1 MKKVDRREMV
11 VKSSIFAAV
20 FGVVTSVAGLVCG
33 SAHSEE
39 TKRTYYYAS
48 QLQGHPYL
56 LDSLLGMQ
64 YAAKKF
70 NVNVIPLGPQG
81 WDPVAHA
88 QAVEQAIAKHP
99 DGIITSLWEPGA
111 IPAIKRAMGEG
122 IPVIVIEA
130 NLPDSGAL
138 TFIGL
143 DNYQAGVDT
152 AKELIRVGGKTGKY
166 VASGNWGAS
175 NTDAKF
181 KGLTD
186 YLKENSQWELLGR
199 VDDKATTET
208 AIDAAKSMYSAY
220 PNLTGIVGLDFSSGS
235 GICLAAE
242 ELNKD
247 ISKLAVVANDREA
260 GVLDCIKDGSIKATV
275 INKTAL
281 EAFTA
286 VQMLEAYNDQKTG
299 LANVPI
305 ASDNKAAHVTPFP
318 QYIYMGTEVIDK
330 DNVRYFT
337 PDVMPK
343 LK

>member
-1 MKKVDRREMV
+1 MRARFV
-11 VKSSIFAAV
+11 AAV
-20 FGVVTSVAGLVCG
+20 MGAVSVLAVALTGAAQADG
-33 SAHSEE
+33 A
-39 TKRTYYYAS
+39 KRTYYYAS

-56 LDSLLGMQ
+56 LDSLLGMK
-64 YAAKKF
+64 YAAKTF
-70 NVNVIPLGPQG
+70 NVTVVPVGPQG
-81 WDPVAHA
+81 WDPVAGA
-88 QAVEQAIAKHP
+88 QAVEQAVAKHP
-99 DGIITSLWEPGA
+99 DGIITTLWEPGG
-111 IPAIKRAMGEG
+111 IPAIKRAMAQG

-152 AKELIRVGGKTGKY
+152 AKELIRVGGKTGKF

-181 KGLTD
+181 KGLMD
-186 YLKENSQWELLGR
+186 YLKDNSQWELLGR

-220 PNLTGIVGLDFSSGS
+220 PNLTGIVGLDSSSGS

-247 ISKLAVVANDREA
+247 ISSLAVVVNDREQ
-260 GVLDCIKDGSIKATV
+260 GVLDCIKDGSIKSTV

-281 EAFTA
+281 EAYMA
-286 VQMLEAYNDQKTG
+286 VQMLEAYNDGKVG

-305 ASDNKAAHVTPFP
+305 SSDNKAAHVTPFP
-318 QYIYMGTEVIDK
+318 QFMYMGTEVINK
-330 DNVRYFT
+330 DNLKYFT
-337 PDVMPK
+337 PDAMPK
-343 LK
+343 LD